1 MTPAQSYHGVSA
13 EQRADIRA
21 RLASGKLPLRSAKQK
36 VYGGYGENQLCDICG
51 GRIGKS
57 DAAYEIEPYE
67 TEPYKIEP
75 REQSSQT
82 HPREQSSQTHPLARH
97 YACFAAWVV
106 ESGSLTVSDRHILE
120 EIK

>member
-1 MTPAQSYHGVSA
+1 MTPAQSYRGVSA

-21 RLASGKLPLRSAKQK
+21 RLTSGKLPPRSAKQK

-57 DAAYEIEPYE
+57 DAAYEIEPYKI
-67 TEPYKIEP
+67 EPYETEP

-82 HPREQSSQTHPLARH
+82 HTLAMH

-106 ESGSLTVSDRHILE
+106 ESGSLTVSERHMLDRSA
-120 EIK
+120 

>member
-1 MTPAQSYHGVSA
+1 MTPAQSYRGVSA

-21 RLASGKLPLRSAKQK
+21 RLASGKLPPRSAKQK

-67 TEPYKIEP
+67 IEP
-75 REQSSQT
+75 CEQSTQT
-82 HPREQSSQTHPLARH
+82 HTLAMH

-106 ESGSLTVSDRHILE
+106 ESGSLTVSERYILDR
-120 EIK
+120 

>member
-1 MTPAQSYHGVSA
+1 MTPAQSYRGASA

-21 RLASGKLPLRSAKQK
+21 RLASGELPPRSATQK

-51 GRIGKS
+51 RPIGTS

-67 TEPYKIEP
+67 IEP
-75 REQSSQT
+75 REQSSRT
-82 HPREQSSQTHPLARH
+82 HTLAMH

-106 ESGSLTVSDRHILE
+106 ESGSLTVSERHILDRSA
-120 EIK
+120 

>member
-1 MTPAQSYHGVSA
+1 MTPAQSYRGVSA

-21 RLASGKLPLRSAKQK
+21 RLASGNLPPRSAKQK

-57 DAAYEIEPYE
+57 DAAYEIEPY
-67 TEPYKIEP
+67 KIEP

-82 HPREQSSQTHPLARH
+82 HVLAMH

-106 ESGSLTVSDRHILE
+106 ESGSLTVSERHMLDRSA
-120 EIK
+120 